1 MALGPGRFYG
11 KSLPR
16 PRFYADVKMNDE
28 RVDPPVPVMDPLLS
42 WANEAHWS
50 MGGKSFKRHR
60 LQGRIEGSI
69 KKLRDQQERAQRR
82 AIISSTP
89 LIAKSSVSG
98 QKPLNLGALD
108 SGSADSAEEE
118 AEQKG
123 SQARIFPSPNGSVD
137 RKRTKVRRLKKEF
150 DRNGA
155 EQMKGLSGEVGG
167 VASRTRCRGQVAEE
181 LQIGEE
187 DAIPAA
193 TDGKRNTEKKKKKR
207 KEVDSALPRRTSP
220 RKKRSI

>member
-50 MGGKSFKRHR
+50 MGGKSLKRHR

-69 KKLRDQQERAQRR
+69 KKLRDRQERAQRR
-82 AIISSTP
+82 TIISSSP
-89 LIAKSSVSG
+89 LIAKSGVSG
-98 QKPLNLGALD
+98 KKPLSLGSLE
-108 SGSADSAEEE
+108 SGSADRGEE
-118 AEQKG
+118 AGQKG
-123 SQARIFPSPNGSVD
+123 SQARMFPSPNGSVD
-137 RKRTKVRRLKKEF
+137 RKRAKVRRVKKEF

-155 EQMKGLSGEVGG
+155 EHSKGEAGG
-167 VASRTRCRGQVAEE
+167 VASRTRRRGQAAEN
-181 LQIGEE
+181 LDVGEE

-193 TDGKRNTEKKKKKR
+193 TDGKGNTEKKKR
-207 KEVDSALPRRTSP
+207 KAVDGGSPRRTSP
-220 RKKRSI
+220 RKKRTI